1 MHCFGVRFFQNA
13 INEYYYPPEGGVVMR
28 GSVGDTTTQYHRLA
42 APLHLESG
50 AVLHGVTIAYEQY
63 GASPSLGNT
72 ILVCHALSGD
82 AHAAGM
88 HRGDKHPGWWD
99 GIIGPGKALDTDRYC
114 IIATNVIGG
123 CRGSTGPASIN
134 PETGA
139 PYGTDFPVVTIRDM
153 VAAQHQFLIE
163 RGITE
168 LYAVIGGSMG
178 GMQALTWSVTFPG
191 FARRVVAIAAA
202 GYSTP
207 MHIAFGAVG
216 RAAIMTDPAWKG
228 GRYPANERPD
238 HGLSLARMIA
248 HITYLSDQSMHKKF
262 GRTLQEKTE
271 YGYGFETEF
280 SVESY
285 LKHQGSSFV
294 QRFDPNSYLYIT
306 KAIDYY
312 DLTRNGSLSEGFA
325 NADAKF
331 LILSVSTD
339 WLYPPYLSEEI
350 VLALNSTGKDVQY
363 TEVMSGYGH
372 DGFLLE
378 DDQMNY
384 LIGRFLTPLTVADIM
399 IRDPPAICSCATIR
413 ATAQAMIEREV
424 NHLPVLHP
432 DGTLE
437 GIVTSWD
444 IAKAVAGEHLML
456 AEIMT
461 RDVICVSAADTLREA
476 ARILDQ
482 HHISA
487 LPVVES
493 GRVVGM
499 LTSEQ
504 LSNMAERN

>member
-1 MHCFGVRFFQNA
+1 MTG
-13 INEYYYPPEGGVVMR
+13 
-28 GSVGDTTTQYHRLA
+28 GSVGDVVTRYHTLQT
-42 APLHLESG
+42 PLHLESG
-50 AVLHGVTIAYEQY
+50 AVLNDIVIAYEQY
-63 GASPSLGNT
+63 GCSPAHGNT

-88 HRGDKHPGWWD
+88 HKGDKHPGWWD
-99 GIIGPGKALDTDRYC
+99 GVIGPGKALDTDRYC

-123 CRGSTGPASIN
+123 CKGSTGPAAIN
-134 PETGA
+134 PDTKL
-139 PYGTDFPVVTIRDM
+139 PYGPDFPVITIRDM
-153 VAAQHQFLIE
+153 VAAQHTFLIE
-163 RGITE
+163 QEIHD
-168 LYAVIGGSMG
+168 LYAVVGGSMG
-178 GMQALTWSVTFPG
+178 GMQSLQWSVEYPG
-191 FARRVVAIAAA
+191 FARRIVVIAAA

-228 GRYPANERPD
+228 GRYSADEKPD
-238 HGLSLARMIA
+238 RGLSLARMMA

-262 GRTLQEKTE
+262 GRRLQEKTE

-285 LKHQGSSFV
+285 LKHQGRSFV

-312 DLTRNGSLSEGFA
+312 DLTKNGSLSEGLKET
-325 NADAKF
+325 DAKF

-350 VLALNSTGKDVQY
+350 VMALNSIGKDVQY
-363 TEVMSGYGH
+363 TEVMSGFGH

-399 IRDPPAICSCATIR
+399 IRDPPTIRGCATIR
-413 ATAQAMIEREV
+413 AAAATMIEREV
-424 NHLPVLHP
+424 NHLPVLHA
-432 DGTLE
+432 DGTLC

-444 IAKAVAGEHLML
+444 IAKAVAGEHTML
-456 AEIMT
+456 DEIMT
-461 RDVICVSAADTLREA
+461 KNVLSVSADATLRDA
-476 ARILDQ
+476 AKILDKY
-482 HHISA
+482 HISA
-487 LPVVES
+487 LPVV
-493 GRVVGM
+493 GQGKVVGM

-504 LSNMAERN
+504 LSHIAERR